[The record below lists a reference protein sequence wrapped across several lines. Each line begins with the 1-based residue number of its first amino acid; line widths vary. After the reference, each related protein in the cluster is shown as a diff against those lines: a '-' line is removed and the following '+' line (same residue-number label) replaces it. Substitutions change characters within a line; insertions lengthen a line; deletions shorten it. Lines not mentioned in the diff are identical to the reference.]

1 MSRGF
6 GAAALICVAARSAT
20 VMGAGVP
27 SAHPVA
33 SAEPLASSAE
43 WADSTVTLGEV
54 GVTAIK
60 STTGLNRLPLVA
72 TVVGEREV
80 ERLNI
85 TTIKDM
91 SEVAPNFYIP
101 DYGSRDD
108 IVGIYTRHWGA
119 HRPAC
124 GRAQCRQ
131 CAVSKQR
138 QF

>member
-101 DYGSRDD
+101 DYGSRMTFGSQLTELAF
-108 IVGIYTRHWGA
+108 VFSGM
-119 HRPAC
+119 
-124 GRAQCRQ
+124 
-131 CAVSKQR
+131 
-138 QF
+138 